1 MNPRSPL
8 PILAALG
15 RNIRTNRNAL
25 GLSQM
30 GLADESGLHRTYIA
44 DLERGARNPSLISM
58 ARIALAMKMTVSD
71 LCREVDARFSLEEPG
86 PSTADG
92 PSRRDVGL

>member
-15 RNIRTNRNAL
+15 TNIRKNRNAL

-30 GLADESGLHRTYIA
+30 RVAEQAGLHRTYIA

-58 ARIALAMKMTVSD
+58 ARIACALKLSVSD
-71 LCREVDARFSLEEPG
+71 LCRGIDNHFSVESLKNLSNQVSSRVD
-86 PSTADG
+86 
-92 PSRRDVGL
+92 

>member
-1 MNPRSPL
+1 
-8 PILAALG
+8 
-15 RNIRTNRNAL
+15 
-25 GLSQM
+25 M

-71 LCREVDARFSLEEPG
+71 LCRAVDVRFSLEEPG
-86 PSTADG
+86 PSIADG
-92 PSRRDVGL
+92 PSRRDVNI